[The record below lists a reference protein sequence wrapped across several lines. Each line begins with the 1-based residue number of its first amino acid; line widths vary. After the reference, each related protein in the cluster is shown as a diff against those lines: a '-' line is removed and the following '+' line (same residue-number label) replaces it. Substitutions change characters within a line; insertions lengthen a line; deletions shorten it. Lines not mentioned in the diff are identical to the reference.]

1 MKPVI
6 SKGKLFKCLSGY
18 QDTQNCGVNR
28 LRRMEINVAI
38 PDTMDARLVDFM
50 VLEELDMAKMHP
62 IIDMGK

>member
-1 MKPVI
+1 
-6 SKGKLFKCLSGY
+6 
-18 QDTQNCGVNR
+18 
-28 LRRMEINVAI
+28 MEINVAI